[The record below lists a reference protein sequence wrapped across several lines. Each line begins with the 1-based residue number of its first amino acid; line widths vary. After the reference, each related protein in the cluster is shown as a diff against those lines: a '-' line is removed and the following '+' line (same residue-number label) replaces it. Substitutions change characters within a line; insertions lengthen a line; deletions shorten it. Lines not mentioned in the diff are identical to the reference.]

1 MSISEYQLLNKVLED
16 KNYSFFTDNMLS
28 DEHFTQ
34 AKEEY
39 EYIKEFYEK
48 YHSVPDKE
56 TFTAKF
62 PKFDYFNVSQPISSI
77 VDALREQLPLLG
89 VIQFLHHCAVIVIFL
104 FLV

>member
-48 YHSVPDKE
+48 YMKNKKKRSVIE
-56 TFTAKF
+56 NYT
-62 PKFDYFNVSQPISSI
+62 
-77 VDALREQLPLLG
+77 
-89 VIQFLHHCAVIVIFL
+89 
-104 FLV
+104 

>member
-62 PKFDYFNVSQPISSI
+62 PK
-77 VDALREQLPLLG
+77 
-89 VIQFLHHCAVIVIFL
+89 
-104 FLV
+104 